1 MKVNKIVMRVFNF
14 CSRLSSEDK
23 DIIFGMISI
32 WVLCIILFFLL
43 AVFG

>member
-1 MKVNKIVMRVFNF
+1 MRGFNF
-14 CSRLSSEDK
+14 WCRLSSEDK

-32 WVLCIILFFLL
+32 WVLSITLFFLL